1 MNGQLTKNHLIEFMR
16 SKAPIKEIPLLEG
29 SPYAQISTSAQ
40 KILVNLEILTN
51 FAKIQTEI
59 SFANAIQALQVKI
72 VKVVLLNVLISMN
85 VRLIRVFVV
94 IR

>member
-1 MNGQLTKNHLIEFMR
+1 MR
-16 SKAPIKEIPLLEG
+16 SKSPIKEIPLLEG

-59 SFANAIQALQVKI
+59 SSANAIQVLLVKI
-72 VKVVLLNVLISMN
+72 MKEVLLNVIISMN